1 MEFHTVCCIHTTLTS
16 AMKCISQVGI
26 TICCFS
32 LWLHPWHR
40 QISSPL
46 KSSFISRAQFF
57 WLFAKLFAHS
67 SIKSKINNYNFVA
80 RLVRNCL
87 LVVTC
92 DTWGWKVL
100 YWEFVVGSLLIY
112 TADWFIDFGN
122 KMSFTLGKHICC
134 FSMLTAYSLVESQI
148 SPNILFFLV
157 PTSIIVSQRFFS

>member
-1 MEFHTVCCIHTTLTS
+1 MEFHTACCIHTTLTS
-16 AMKCISQVGI
+16 AMKCLSQVGI

-46 KSSFISRAQFF
+46 KSSFISRAKFF

-67 SIKSKINNYNFVA
+67 SIKSNIKNYNFVA

-92 DTWGWKVL
+92 GTWGWKVL
-100 YWEFVVGSLLIY
+100 YWEFVVGGLLIY
-112 TADWFIDFGN
+112 SADWFIDFGT
-122 KMSFTLGKHICC
+122 KMRFTFGQKYLLLILLLKNSLCLPLIA
-134 FSMLTAYSLVESQI
+134 FSNLKSLQI
-148 SPNILFFLV
+148 F
-157 PTSIIVSQRFFS
+157 FFSFSLQV